1 MEKTLAN
8 LEKSSED
15 LRTFTSKINNEEN
28 VVSKLI
34 DNPGLGR
41 SVDSIINNIGK
52 GVDDLRE
59 LEAAT
64 KNNFLLRGYFNKK
77 KKSTKTIKINY
88 LSFHSV
94 NTLFHVII

>member
-1 MEKTLAN
+1 MKKTLAN

-28 VVSKLI
+28 VVSKLV

-41 SVDSIINNIGK
+41 SVDSTINNINK

-59 LEAAT
+59 LEAAA

-77 KKSTKTIKINY
+77 KK
-88 LSFHSV
+88 V
-94 NTLFHVII
+94 NKNNKN

>member
-1 MEKTLAN
+1 LKKTLAN

-41 SVDSIINNIGK
+41 SVDSTINNIGK
-52 GVDDLRE
+52 RVDDLRE
-59 LEAAT
+59 LEAAA

-77 KKSTKTIKINY
+77 KK
-88 LSFHSV
+88 V
-94 NTLFHVII
+94 NKNNKN

>member
-1 MEKTLAN
+1 M
-8 LEKSSED
+8 
-15 LRTFTSKINNEEN
+15 
-28 VVSKLI
+28 VSKLF
-34 DNPGLGR
+34 DNPRLGR
-41 SVDSIINNIGK
+41 SVDSTINNIGK

-59 LEAAT
+59 LEAVA